1 MWIKRESFPAP
12 RRISQ
17 PAGRSPTWSCA
28 AAKADFRGQRLE
40 RPAWQGELDST
51 ETFPHH
57 QRLWITYKS
66 IILGCAMQIGIVL
79 ARSEDLP

>member
-1 MWIKRESFPAP
+1 VDQKRVLSGAP
-12 RRISQ
+12 QDKPTR
-17 PAGRSPTWSCA
+17 GRSPTWSCA